1 MDIKIIVVIVVIIV
15 LFICVFIIMKD
26 KFKGFKKEGGA
37 GANFKDLYEFEREN
51 IIETEIIPF
60 NRTPI
65 RRLNDFLKP
74 KNRYIRILRITK
86 RGFENIVNQIMDMND
101 NVLAGHGNVNI
112 YNQFVDSLNWLWE
125 IRIKDEIEHDGL
137 RPTDVESITEDLTF
151 AQQSGIFTNIN
162 KVTFENVKIYRPI
175 VIDDLVGQ
183 IPNIAQMND
192 VELIDEIENYVS
204 HHQIDG
210 FNIKYENI
218 RFI

>member
-1 MDIKIIVVIVVIIV
+1 
-15 LFICVFIIMKD
+15 MKD

>member
-1 MDIKIIVVIVVIIV
+1 
-15 LFICVFIIMKD
+15 MKD

-151 AQQSGIFTNIN
+151 ALQSGIFTNIN